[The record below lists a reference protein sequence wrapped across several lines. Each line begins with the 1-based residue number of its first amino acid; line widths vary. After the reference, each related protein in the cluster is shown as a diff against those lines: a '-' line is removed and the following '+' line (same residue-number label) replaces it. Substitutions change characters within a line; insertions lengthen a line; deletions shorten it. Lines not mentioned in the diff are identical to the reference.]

1 MTLTKKER
9 EVLKDYLSSFMKSME
24 DRLRN
29 GDLKDLSET
38 SLHQLDQDVDLLID
52 IYKRLLSTK
61 TKNV

>member
-9 EVLKDYLSSFMKSME
+9 EVLKDYLSAFMKSME

-52 IYKRLLSTK
+52 IYKRL
-61 TKNV
+61 